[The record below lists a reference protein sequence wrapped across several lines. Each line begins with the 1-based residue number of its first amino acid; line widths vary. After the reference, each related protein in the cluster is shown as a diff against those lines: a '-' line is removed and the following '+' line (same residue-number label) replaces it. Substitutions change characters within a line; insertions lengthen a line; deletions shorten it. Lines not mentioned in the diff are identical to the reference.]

1 MHTHT
6 ITTASLYANTNTNMA
21 KPMNP
26 MLYNKNLIT
35 NNIDSIKKS
44 IIMLYDPCQSEA
56 VLYTPAQITCC

>member
-21 KPMNP
+21 KPQNP

-35 NNIDSIKKS
+35 NNIDSIIKS
-44 IIMLYDPCQSEA
+44 IIMLYYLCQSEP
-56 VLYTPAQITCC
+56 VPDSPAQISYR